1 MLESLFDLQRTNYK
15 ELKDCKVELVQM
27 KRLWDLISVIDMQ
40 FDSWKQTLWKDI
52 KADEMETLIGQMQK
66 EQARGTAP
74 QNKDLKQYR
83 AFTALVE
90 RIKNMKGLSPL
101 IQKLRSDD
109 MKDRHWKKLQV
120 ICSQNIPYN

>member
-66 EQARGTAP
+66 EQASGTAP
-74 QNKDLKQYR
+74 QNKDSSS
-83 AFTALVE
+83 TA
-90 RIKNMKGLSPL
+90 RSQPLSSAS
-101 IQKLRSDD
+101 RT
-109 MKDRHWKKLQV
+109 
-120 ICSQNIPYN
+120 